1 MNHIQLSD
9 SEKYRWLLGKLKL
22 ADIDLRGMDALI
34 KLPSLYIQ
42 LSRDGVKS
50 IDQYIEEL
58 IIEEAD
64 GVS

>member
-22 ADIDLRGMDALI
+22 ADIDLRAMDALI